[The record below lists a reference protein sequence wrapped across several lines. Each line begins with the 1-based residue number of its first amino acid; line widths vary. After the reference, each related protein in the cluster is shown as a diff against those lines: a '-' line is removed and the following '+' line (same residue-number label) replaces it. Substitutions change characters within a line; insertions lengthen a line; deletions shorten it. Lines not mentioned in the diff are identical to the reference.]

1 MSAEA
6 GAENTASAH
15 ADNELILEE
24 ITALRAQIANLSE
37 ALGSG
42 ADGGACITRGASP

>member
-24 ITALRAQIANLSE
+24 ITALRAQIADLSD
-37 ALGSG
+37 ALANGAESG
-42 ADGGACITRGASP
+42 ARVSRGA